1 MTATA
6 ASITPAFDDEE
17 KVVRIAAGGSAVIL
31 SIPADGLPRVLHWGA
46 DPGILNA
53 AELRDLNVTTQRGV
67 SSSALDQPWP
77 LTVLPTETDGWAG
90 RPGFLAEA
98 GDELLVLDWQ
108 EFSLD
113 LRQSGL
119 IYRAASEKIAFEY
132 SLRIDDAGLVH
143 LGQSLT
149 NLGTQRL
156 SLNAFESTMPV
167 SGRAHEMLDFTGR
180 WTRERVPQR
189 TALTQGST
197 VRESRR
203 GRTGHDSPFLLIVGT
218 PGFSHRAGEVW
229 ATHLAWSG
237 DSIYRRDALPESP
250 TVIGAGELLRPG
262 EIVLETAAIYEA
274 PETIFAWSDHGLDGL
289 STKFH
294 RSLRARPTHPRTPRP
309 VILNTWEAVYFNHD
323 HERLLELADTASAIG
338 VERFV
343 LDDGWFHRRR
353 SDTAG
358 LGDWFVDQQVWP
370 QGLHPLVNRV
380 HMNGMQFGLWVE
392 PEMIN
397 LDSDLA
403 RAHPEWIL
411 GPGTHLPRAWRN
423 QQALNLAIPEA
434 WDTVFKRLCALIDE
448 YSIDYL
454 KWDQNRDLHEALPGG
469 RAGVHAQTRALHR
482 LLDGLRAKYPRLEIE
497 SCASGGG
504 RVDLGILARTDRV
517 WASDTNDPL
526 ERLSIQR
533 WTELLLPPE
542 LIGSHIGPPR
552 AHTTGRHADL
562 GFRMA
567 ATLFASPGL
576 ELNLAECTAEERAD
590 LAKWIRFYKEHRHL
604 IHTGNLHHAD
614 TGDEGTE
621 LTGVVDDAG
630 HRALYRYVRTGTSEY
645 ATPPRLLLPGLAR
658 HKRYHVSVVD
668 ALPLPTTRDD
678 APPLWLQ
685 RGEANGT
692 GRTLGT
698 IGLAT
703 PLLNPSQALVLQVT
717 ATT

>member
-1 MTATA
+1 MAATVSA
-6 ASITPAFDDEE
+6 TLDQEDN
-17 KVVRIAAGGSAVIL
+17 VVRIAAGGSAVIL
-31 SIPADGLPRVLHWGA
+31 SIPTNGLPRVLHWGA

-53 AELRDLNVTTQRGV
+53 TELLDLSVSTQRGV

-77 LTVLPTETDGWAG
+77 LTVLPTEADGWAG
-90 RPGFLAEA
+90 RPGLLAQA
-98 GDELLVLDWQ
+98 GGELVIPDWQ
-108 EFSLD
+108 EFTLD
-113 LRQSGL
+113 LHQSDL
-119 IYRAASEKIAFEY
+119 NYRAVSERIAFGY
-132 SLRIDDAGLVH
+132 SLRIDEAGLVH
-143 LGQSLT
+143 LGQSIT
-149 NLGTQRL
+149 NLGAQPM
-156 SLNAFESTMPV
+156 SLYGFEATMPV
-167 SGRAHEMLDFTGR
+167 GGRAHDVLDFTGR

-189 TALTQGST
+189 TTLTQGST

-203 GRTGHDSPFLLIVGT
+203 GRTGHDSPFLLVIGT
-218 PGFSHRAGEVW
+218 PGFSHQAGEVW

-237 DSIYRRDALPESP
+237 DSIYRRDALPESS
-250 TVIGAGELLRPG
+250 TVLGAGELLRPG
-262 EIVLETAAIYEA
+262 EIVLAQGATYAA

-294 RSLRARPTHPRTPRP
+294 RSLRARPNHPRTPRP

-323 HERLLELADTASAIG
+323 QDRLLELADTASGIG

-343 LDDGWFHRRR
+343 LDDGWFHQRR

-358 LGDWFVDQQVWP
+358 LGDWFVDRKVWP
-370 QGLHPLVNRV
+370 QGLHPLMDRV
-380 HMNGMQFGLWVE
+380 RMNGMQFGLWVE
-392 PEMIN
+392 PEMVN

-411 GPGTHLPRAWRN
+411 GPTTHLPRAWRN
-423 QQALNLAIPEA
+423 QQALNLAIPQA
-434 WDTVFKRLCALIDE
+434 WDTVFGRLCALIDE

-454 KWDQNRDLHEALPGG
+454 KWDQNRDLHEAVPAG
-469 RAGVHAQTRALHR
+469 RAGVHAHTTALYR
-482 LLDGLRAKYPRLEIE
+482 LLDSLRANYPWLEIE
-497 SCASGGG
+497 SCASGGA

-542 LIGSHIGPPR
+542 LIGSHVGPTR

-576 ELNLAECTAEERAD
+576 ELNIAECTPEERAE
-590 LAKWIRFYKEHRHL
+590 LAKWIAFYKQNRHL

-621 LTGVVDDAG
+621 LTGVVDEAA
-630 HRALYRYVRTGTSEY
+630 HNALYRYARTGTSKY
-645 ATPPRLLLPGLAR
+645 ATPPRLLFPGLGP
-658 HKRYHVSVVD
+658 HTRYRVSVVD
-668 ALPLPTTRDD
+668 ALPLPTMQDE
-678 APPLWLQ
+678 APPLWIQ

-692 GRTLGT
+692 GHTLGT
-698 IGLAT
+698 IGIAT
-703 PLLNPSQALVLQVT
+703 PLLNPNQALVLQVT